1 MSGNAIAL
9 VTGANR
15 GLGQEMALQ
24 LGRHGMTVL
33 MGVRNVEAGEVAAAQ
48 IRQKGAD
55 VQVLNIDMSDPA
67 VIAAA
72 VKMIEAEYGRLDVLV
87 NNAAILND
95 IGVNPSETDETVL
108 RQNMEVNFI
117 GPFLLTRDLVP
128 LLNKSKAGRV
138 LNLGTQVGSFT
149 NICDPASPLKDDIC
163 ASYQASKIALNAM
176 TALFAKELE
185 PDGIKVSS
193 VCPGWVMTDMGHENL
208 PDYGDAVKPLTP
220 PEAVEQ
226 MLWLL
231 DEADTTP
238 TGGFYSQGESV
249 GW

>member
-1 MSGNAIAL
+1 MSGARIAL

-24 LGRHGMTVL
+24 LGQRGMTVL
-33 MGVRNVEAGEVAAAQ
+33 LGVRNAESGEVAAAKM
-48 IRQKGAD
+48 RQKGVD
-55 VQVLNIDMSDPA
+55 VQVINIDMSDPA

-72 VKMIEAEYGRLDVLV
+72 VKMIDAKYGNLDVLV

-95 IGVNPSETDETVL
+95 IGVSPSETDEAVL
-108 RQNMEVNFI
+108 RENLDVNFI

-128 LLNKSKAGRV
+128 LLRKSEAGRV
-138 LNLGTQVGSFT
+138 LNLATQVGSFA
-149 NICDPASPLKDDIC
+149 NICDPESPLKDDIC
-163 ASYQASKIALNAM
+163 ASYQVSKIALNAM
-176 TALFAKELE
+176 TALFAKELA
-185 PDGIKVSS
+185 PDGIKVNS

-220 PEAVEQ
+220 HEAVEQ
-226 MLWLL
+226 MLWLV
-231 DEADTTP
+231 DTADSIP
-238 TGGFYSQGESV
+238 TGSFYSQGEAV